1 MLERFRAFILRGN
14 VVELAVAVVA
24 GAAFGAVITAFV
36 GSFITPLFIAAV
48 GGKAVVY
55 FAVVVPA

>member
-1 MLERFRAFILRGN
+1 MLQRFRAFILRGN

-36 GSFITPLFIAAV
+36 GSFITPLIAAV